1 MNLKQNI
8 IAKLNAQITSETFA
22 GQQYLQMALWC
33 DHRGM
38 HGAAQ
43 FFHAHVPE
51 ESGHREKLIDYMI
64 EAGAP
69 VRIEAIPAPMAEFG
83 NLVDVLNSAY
93 AHEQRISAEI
103 HAIAE
108 LCMDER
114 DYSTFNM
121 VQWFIAEQR
130 EEIVLFRG
138 IVEHIE
144 LTGFKG
150 EAGTEMVN
158 MNRYLHALAIGDRY
172 SAKARSTH
180 PSHEHRTPHASGLWQ
195 QGQF

>member
-1 MNLKQNI
+1 MKLKQNI
-8 IAKLNAQITSETFA
+8 IDKLNAQITSETYA
-22 GQQYLQMALWC
+22 SQQYLQMALWS

-43 FFHAHVPE
+43 FFHAHVPA
-51 ESGHREKLIDYMI
+51 ESGHRERLINYMI

-69 VRIEAIPAPMAEFG
+69 VRIEAIPAPKADFAD
-83 NLVDVLNSAY
+83 LVDVLNSAY
-93 AHEQRISAEI
+93 AHEQKISAEI
-103 HAIAE
+103 NAIAE

-158 MNRYLHALAIGDRY
+158 MNRYLHALAMGDRY
-172 SAKARSTH
+172 AAKTRPTH
-180 PSHEHRTPHASGLWQ
+180 PGHDHGTPHAGGLWQ
-195 QGQF
+195 QGPF